1 MPSLASAG
9 KRVTFKVPPS
19 PAAFG
24 RSAGKRVTFAMWPYL
39 VFGSTYAFAA
49 AVQPGQ
55 YQAYLISR
63 AIANGWRSTLP
74 AVLAPVLSD
83 VPVVALVLFALTRV
97 PPLFVHLLRFAG
109 GVFLLYL
116 AAQALQAC
124 RTYRQS
130 PSASPVPAHR
140 TLLEA
145 AVVNLLNPNPYLGW
159 ALIMGPLLLQ
169 AWRES
174 PAAGIA
180 LVVAFYLTMVAAST
194 AIVLLFAMARSLGP
208 RVARSLLGLSGVA
221 LTVFG
226 VYQIWAGASALG

>member
-1 MPSLASAG
+1 
-9 KRVTFKVPPS
+9 
-19 PAAFG
+19 
-24 RSAGKRVTFAMWPYL
+24 MWPYL
-39 VFGSTYAFAA
+39 VVGSSYAFAA

-55 YQAYLISR
+55 FQAYLISR
-63 AIANGWRSTLP
+63 TIANGWRSTLP
-74 AVLAPVLSD
+74 AVLAPILSD
-83 VPVVALVLFALTRV
+83 VPIVTVVLLVLTRV
-97 PPLFVHLLRFAG
+97 PPLFVHLLRLAG

-116 AAQALQAC
+116 AWEALRAC
-124 RTYRQS
+124 RAYSHS
-130 PSASPVPAHR
+130 PSASPPPAHR

-180 LVVAFYLTMVAAST
+180 LVAAFYLTMVAAST
-194 AIVLLFAMARSLGP
+194 AIVLLFATARSLGP
-208 RVARSLLGLSGVA
+208 RVARLLVGISAAA
-221 LTVFG
+221 LAVFG